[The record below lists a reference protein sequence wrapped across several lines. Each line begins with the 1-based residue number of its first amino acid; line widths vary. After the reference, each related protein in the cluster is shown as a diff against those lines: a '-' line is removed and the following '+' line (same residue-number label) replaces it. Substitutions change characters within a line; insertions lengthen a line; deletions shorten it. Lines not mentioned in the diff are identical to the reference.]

1 MDADPD
7 KELLTSVS
15 QKKDFVPSIVF
26 NDSSDDWNLARELG
40 EFLVRTGP
48 ELAIGHA
55 LVARASRHLG
65 DLDRAY
71 EALKRCRQ
79 LPMEPAEAADLLPL
93 LAEEENHLSRG
104 PGEPEPDKAW

>member
-15 QKKDFVPSIVF
+15 QKKDFIPSIVF
-26 NDSSDDWNLARELG
+26 NDISDDWNLARELG

-65 DLDRAY
+65 DLDRAH
-71 EALKRCRQ
+71 EALKQCRQ
-79 LPMEPAEAADLLPL
+79 LHMEPAEAVDLLPL
-93 LAEEENHLSRG
+93 LAEEESHLSQRPIGSG
-104 PGEPEPDKAW
+104 PDSE